1 MSPDRVRVFVLP
13 VLSASIGLIAW
24 SGHVLALPTA
34 ALYPLIWSWART
46 RRQAGVVSAVY
57 FLAASRGLPQGV
69 ANYYAFDIWPGLLL
83 WLIASSAFV
92 IVHAASWT
100 DTVGWRKPFRFLVAC
115 ILMAVPPFGIMGWAH
130 PVTAAGVLFP
140 GGGWWGL
147 LAMGTILALMTTRSW
162 RIIAVITAG
171 FWLWSAT
178 HWTGPRLAEGF
189 QGVDLQ
195 MGAGLGRDAS
205 LEHQRDLIALVRD
218 NVRDDARDHARDPVA
233 DMIVVL
239 PETALGFWTP
249 GLVRLWQRELAGSR
263 ITVVAGAARITPD
276 GYDNVLALIS
286 PKSNDVV
293 YRQRMPV
300 PGSMWQPWKRLF
312 GDGGG
317 ARAHVFA
324 NPVVRIGDR
333 DVAVLICYEQLIV
346 WPVLQS
352 MLHDIDV
359 VIAVGNGWWTEGTS
373 ILDIQRASAEAWAR
387 LFDKP
392 LVLSFNR

>member
-1 MSPDRVRVFVLP
+1 MSPDRSRVIVLP
-13 VLSASIGLIAW
+13 VLSASIGWIAW
-24 SGHVLALPTA
+24 SGHVLALPAA
-34 ALYPLIWSWART
+34 ALFPLLWSWSRT
-46 RRQAGVVSAVY
+46 RGQAGVVSAFY

-92 IVHAASWT
+92 TVHVVLWT
-100 DTVGWRKPFRFLVAC
+100 NTVGWRKPFRFLLAC
-115 ILMAVPPFGIMGWAH
+115 IIMAVPPFGIMGWAH
-130 PVTAAGVLFP
+130 PVTAAGILFP
-140 GGGWWGL
+140 GWGWWGL
-147 LAMGTILALMTTRSW
+147 LAIGTVLALTTTRTW
-162 RIIAVITAG
+162 PACLVIMMG
-171 FWLWSAT
+171 LWLWSAT

-205 LEHQRDLIALVRD
+205 LERQRELIALVRD
-218 NVRDDARDHARDPVA
+218 NVRDHAWDAA

-249 GLVRLWQRELAGSR
+249 GVVRLWQRELAGSG
-263 ITVVAGAARITPD
+263 ITVVAGAAHITPD

-286 PKSNDVV
+286 SKSSDFV

-300 PGSMWQPWKRLF
+300 PGSMWQPWKGLF

-317 ARAHVFA
+317 ARAHIFA

-359 VIAVGNGWWTEGTS
+359 VIAVGNGWWTEETS
-373 ILDIQRASAEAWAR
+373 ILDIQRASAEAWAH

-392 LVLSFNR
+392 LVQSFNR